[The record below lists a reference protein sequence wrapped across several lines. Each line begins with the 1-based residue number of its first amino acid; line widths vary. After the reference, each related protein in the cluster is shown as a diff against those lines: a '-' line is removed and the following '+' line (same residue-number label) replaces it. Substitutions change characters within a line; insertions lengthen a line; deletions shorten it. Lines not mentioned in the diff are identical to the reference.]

1 MPLLAGHDEAVAEW
15 VATNLGVTIAPPY
28 VSLGVLGADGV
39 LIGGAVFSGYSGAN
53 IDVTIYGPR
62 AMTRA
67 AMRAGFGYVF
77 GQLRCE
83 RLTARCKRSNAS
95 MRRLIDRLG
104 FKYEGAQ
111 RRYWGPDRN
120 DDAMVYG
127 MTRDEC
133 RWLDADS

>member
-1 MPLLAGHDEAVAEW
+1 MPILTGHDDAVAQW
-15 VATNLGVTIAPPY
+15 VAGNLGVTIAPPY
-28 VSLGVLGADGV
+28 VSLGVLGADSV

-67 AMRAGFGYVF
+67 AMRASFGYVF

-95 MRRLIDRLG
+95 MRRLMDRLG
-104 FKYEGAQ
+104 FKHEGTQ

-133 RWLDADS
+133 RWLDAGS